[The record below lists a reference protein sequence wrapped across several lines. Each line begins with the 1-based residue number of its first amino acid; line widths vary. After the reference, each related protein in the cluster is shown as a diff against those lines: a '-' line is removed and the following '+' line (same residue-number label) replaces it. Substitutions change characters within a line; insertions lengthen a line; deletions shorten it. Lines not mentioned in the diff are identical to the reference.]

1 MINFVRACIILKNQE
16 KIIKNKGSEFMPD
29 KSKNGNNEKA
39 KKSAGDN
46 QWTSNPKPAP
56 TDNRGGQSTK

>member
-1 MINFVRACIILKNQE
+1 
-16 KIIKNKGSEFMPD
+16 MPD
-29 KSKNGNNEKA
+29 KSKNNNQKA

-56 TDNRGGQSTK
+56 NDNRGGQSTK

>member
-1 MINFVRACIILKNQE
+1 
-16 KIIKNKGSEFMPD
+16 MPD
-29 KSKNGNNEKA
+29 KSKNNNQKA